1 MIYYIAVVIMAF
13 VGALASIF
21 FKKASGSES
30 IKSLLFNINLY
41 IGGMLYVVAAFI
53 NIFVLRHLDYSVVLP
68 LTSITYIWTMIL
80 SYMTLKE
87 KISNKKIIGVCLIV
101 VGALILA
108 HRW

>member
-1 MIYYIAVVIMAF
+1 M
-13 VGALASIF
+13 
-21 FKKASGSES
+21 
-30 IKSLLFNINLY
+30 
-41 IGGMLYVVAAFI
+41 VAALI

-80 SYMTLKE
+80 SYITLKE